1 MKGSSRRSQ
10 RGASIW
16 MVITVVVILAFGAIF
31 GLKLIPVYL
40 EYWKIERAID
50 NALEGAGAQSKR
62 EIREAILRRLDI
74 DEVRRI
80 DHKNFGDFLTIN
92 KKGTSVS
99 VDIDYERVEKLVGNI
114 YILAAFQKTVSP
126 GG

>member
-1 MKGSSRRSQ
+1 MKGTSRRSQ

-16 MVITVVVILAFGAIF
+16 MVITVVVILAFGAVF
-31 GLKLIPVYL
+31 GLKLIPIYL
-40 EYWKIERAID
+40 EYWKIERSIA
-50 NALEGAGAQSKR
+50 NALEGSASQGKR

-80 DHKNFGDFLTIN
+80 DHKNFSDFLTIN
-92 KKGTSVS
+92 KKGNFVT
-99 VDIDYERVEKLVGNI
+99 VDIDYERVEPLVGNV
-114 YILAAFQKTVSP
+114 YILAAFQKTVQP